1 MQGRHNACADEPRE
15 LAMRCLAGLSALS
28 IAVLLTLPTTGV
40 VCGGGAEA
48 PDDPRV
54 AAAFAAL
61 LADSRV
67 AKALDGIKA
76 DDARTLQDQI
86 RITEIPAPPFMESA
100 RANYFAKQLRE
111 FGLTDATIDGEGN
124 VVALR
129 KGSGGRPKV
138 VFSAHLDTVFPEGTD
153 VTVREWAETY
163 YAPGIGDDS
172 RGLAVVLSVLRAL
185 EAAGLKTVGDVLF
198 VGTVG
203 EEERG
208 NLRGVKALFREHPD
222 IDGFISVD
230 GIEISVIVDRATA
243 SKRYEV
249 TFRGPGGHS
258 SAEFG
263 LPSAVHAMARAIAKI
278 ADLRTP
284 AESITTFTVGTVVGG
299 TAVNAIAA
307 EAVLTIDMRSESAED
322 LRKLETRVLE
332 LVQEAVREEEARW
345 DVERLDIE
353 IELIGNRPGG
363 FMPRFAPIV
372 QATRRAIQSVLKS
385 PRIVFSGMSSDANV
399 AMSLGVPAVTI
410 GGGGK
415 GGNWHS
421 LNEWYEN
428 KDAYLGPQHALL
440 LLLTLAGLE
449 GVSEPVL
456 TARQTP

>member
-1 MQGRHNACADEPRE
+1 MQAGHNACAGEPRE
-15 LAMRCLAGLSALS
+15 VAMRCLAGLSALS
-28 IAVLLTLPTTGV
+28 IAVVLTLQSTGV
-40 VCGGGAEA
+40 VRGGSPDS

-54 AAAFAAL
+54 AAAFATL

-100 RANYFAKQLRE
+100 RADYFAKRLRE
-111 FGLTDATIDGEGN
+111 FGLTDAAIDAEGN

-129 KGSGGRPKV
+129 KGSVGRPKV
-138 VFSAHLDTVFPEGTD
+138 VFSAHLDTVFPERTD
-153 VTVREWAETY
+153 VTVREWADAY
-163 YAPGIGDDS
+163 YAPGIGDDA

>member
-1 MQGRHNACADEPRE
+1 
-15 LAMRCLAGLSALS
+15 MRCLAGASALS
-28 IAVLLTLPTTGV
+28 IAVLLTLQTTGIV
-40 VCGGGAEA
+40 WGAGPES

-111 FGLTDATIDGEGN
+111 FGLTDAAIDAEGN

-129 KGSGGRPKV
+129 KGSVGRPKV

-153 VTVREWAETY
+153 VTVREWAGAY

-185 EAAGLKTVGDVLF
+185 EAAGLKTVGDVMF

-222 IDGFISVD
+222 IDGFVSVD
-230 GIEISVIVDRATA
+230 GIEISVIVNRATA
-243 SKRYEV
+243 SQRYEV

-263 LPSAVHAMARAIAKI
+263 VPSAIHAMARAIAKI
-278 ADLRTP
+278 AELRTP
-284 AESITTFTVGTVVGG
+284 AESNTTFTVGTVVGG

-307 EAVLTIDMRSESAED
+307 EAVMTIDMRSESAED
-322 LRKLETRVLE
+322 LRKLETRILE
-332 LVQEAVREEEARW
+332 LVQEAVRGEEGRW
-345 DVERLDIE
+345 DVERLDVE

-363 FMPRFAPIV
+363 FMPRFSPIV
-372 QATRRAIQSVLKS
+372 QATRRAIEAMVKS
-385 PRIVFSGMSSDANV
+385 PRIAFSGMSSDANV
-399 AMSLGVPAVTI
+399 AMSLGVPAATI

-428 KDAYLGPQHALL
+428 KDGYLGPQHALL
-440 LLLTLAGLE
+440 LLLALAGLE

-456 TARQTP
+456 TARQAP